1 MDTSSL
7 INARTNPFR

>member
-7 INARTNPFR
+7 INARTNLFR